1 MYKLQRRSIQDI
13 RQDAIGQLL
22 FLPDSFDLFFF
33 WNLFIV
39 CVLFSHHHLI
49 RHFSTA
55 FSAHLSSSERHAG
68 NAISRQQQQQQH
80 YILSKSQKTLVLP
93 IREKSARAR
102 QKVMSWKKKKRVLFI
117 RSFAWLLAHQPR
129 VDSRRN
135 RRERESLARSA
146 SYENRLGTKQM
157 IKKREMREDRRG
169 AKENGR
175 E

>member
-1 MYKLQRRSIQDI
+1 LFSLLLQSTPTLKYKLQRRSIQDI

-22 FLPDSFDLFFF
+22 FLPDSFDFFF
-33 WNLFIV
+33 LIFFIV

-102 QKVMSWKKKKRVLFI
+102 QKVMS
-117 RSFAWLLAHQPR
+117 
-129 VDSRRN
+129 
-135 RRERESLARSA
+135 
-146 SYENRLGTKQM
+146 
-157 IKKREMREDRRG
+157 
-169 AKENGR
+169 
-175 E
+175 